1 MTQDLDLSIRDTRV
15 GACRVIAVSGEL
27 DLATADELRRALTG
41 ALSVRTPCLIIDL
54 SGAPFCDSSGLSVLI
69 GAHHEARALGG
80 GARIAAPRPTVRTV
94 LYRVGLNQLLPIHDT
109 VSDAIRAVAAGRA
122 ATEDPE
128 GPAPDEPATPHA
140 VAV

>member
-1 MTQDLDLSIRDTRV
+1 MTQDVDLSIRDTRV

-41 ALSVRTPCLIIDL
+41 ALSARTPWLIIDL

-69 GAHHEARALGG
+69 GAHHEARAVGG
-80 GARIAAPRPTVRTV
+80 GARVAAPRPTVRAI
-94 LYRVGLNQLLPIHDT
+94 LYRVGLNQLLPVHET
-109 VSDAIRAVAAGRA
+109 VSEAIRAVAARRTT
-122 ATEDPE
+122 TEGPV
-128 GPAPDEPATPHA
+128 GPAPDEPTTPHA